1 VLDRYNKPMNVHND
15 FNSKNVR
22 IEKFENSTRLYNYIV
37 SNELNFDKIYFLEL
51 QPFRES
57 IMYSSLKFDEED
69 RKLEC
74 IRVKIDYKCSII
86 IIYE

>member
-1 VLDRYNKPMNVHND
+1 
-15 FNSKNVR
+15 
-22 IEKFENSTRLYNYIV
+22 
-37 SNELNFDKIYFLEL
+37 LNFDKIYFLEL